1 MSTSAL
7 QISEGNKFILCK
19 VCFQSKVMMKIKK
32 YGVRMR
38 VTLCN
43 QSAGS
48 PESFLLPPEESVGF
62 TTPSLPSGPT
72 DFFRVRRGAHG
83 CFHEHSAS
91 PTPHLLAGYSPQGLK
106 KLEKTLEIYLFR
118 VFQMS
123 TTHWHLPWILAS
135 YLYKYEITC
144 SCSWWSLT
152 LPDESSGWKGEM
164 RHSVLREELT
174 GWVFR

>member
-7 QISEGNKFILCK
+7 QISVGSKFILYR

-32 YGVRMR
+32 YGVPVR

-48 PESFLLPPEESVGF
+48 PESFPLSPEKSVGF
-62 TTPSLPSGPT
+62 TTPALPSGPT

-91 PTPHLLAGYSPQGLK
+91 LTPHLLASKFGQDPGD
-106 KLEKTLEIYLFR
+106 LFR

-123 TTHWHLPWILAS
+123 TTRCHLPWTLAI

-144 SCSWWSLT
+144 CFSCWL
-152 LPDESSGWKGEM
+152 LILAEENSGWKGEM
-164 RHSVLREELT
+164 RHCS
-174 GWVFR
+174 G